1 MYRRI
6 PYLAMLATVLVS
18 TTAFADKQPQ
28 TDQEKF
34 SYAVGVQISSN
45 LVREGIEID
54 PASFIQAIDDVLNHK
69 NLKLSTDD
77 MRQALTNYQEK
88 EKQKQEALA
97 AANKAAGEKFL
108 ADNKTKPGV
117 VTTPSGLQY
126 KVLKKG
132 TGKKPTPKDTVV
144 VNYEGRLIDGK
155 VFDSSYKRGQ
165 PLPIE
170 VDNVIKGWQEVLPMM
185 PVGSKWQVVI
195 PAELA
200 YGDKEVGGGIIGPNS
215 TLIFDIELMSIK

>member
-1 MYRRI
+1 
-6 PYLAMLATVLVS
+6 MLATVLVS